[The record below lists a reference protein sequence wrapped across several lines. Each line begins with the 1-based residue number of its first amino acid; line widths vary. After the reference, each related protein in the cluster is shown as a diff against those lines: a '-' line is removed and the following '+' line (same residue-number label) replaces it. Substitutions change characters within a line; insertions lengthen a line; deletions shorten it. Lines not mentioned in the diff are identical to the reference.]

1 MSFLRSTDG
10 TIPGGAVAKKIVL
23 IGAPKAVT
31 RVPLCI
37 ADPMGMESC
46 LFVLAELDA
55 STSEYLVCP
64 GAPKHNPGRLAERS
78 PAFHSEG
85 IRAVTL
91 CKEQLVSFRDPTSS
105 VPTTLQEFNNRHAW
119 KLAVAIARCIAE
131 IYRADGDG
139 RHADFGDFVEPQVRE
154 WHQDY
159 TTPGLKMVMVW
170 EDAEGCRHASVS
182 PCISHLVRYC
192 SGATSAVPA
201 ALAAPTSSAAPSS
214 TSEPA
219 AA

>member
-1 MSFLRSTDG
+1 
-10 TIPGGAVAKKIVL
+10 
-23 IGAPKAVT
+23 
-31 RVPLCI
+31 
-37 ADPMGMESC
+37 MESC

-192 SGATSAVPA
+192 SGAKSVVSTTEHTSNLSSIDPSITNTA
-201 ALAAPTSSAAPSS
+201 A
-214 TSEPA
+214 
-219 AA
+219 